1 MTSFMIDCL
10 GYLAQ
15 ALFSA
20 RFFVQWIMSERAKR
34 VLSPTIFWQ
43 ISMVA
48 SCIFCLYGW
57 LRNDFSIIVG
67 QLITYYI
74 YIWNLNAHNAWKRLW
89 AVIRWAIIAVP
100 IVGVAWIV
108 MNWDEA
114 YTHLFAHS
122 DLPMWLI
129 ALGTTGQI
137 VFTLRFVYQW
147 IVSRRRGES
156 LLPMGFW
163 LISLTGSAI
172 IITYALLRG
181 GMYPLILGHITGVV
195 VYSRNVMIAIRHRKA
210 SAEK

>member
-48 SCIFCLYGW
+48 SCIFCVYGW

-100 IVGVAWIV
+100 IVGVAWIA

-114 YTHLFAHS
+114 YTHLFAHR

>member
-1 MTSFMIDCL
+1 MTPLMIDGL
-10 GYLAQ
+10 GYVAQ
-15 ALFSA
+15 GLFSA

-48 SCIFCLYGW
+48 SCIFCVYGW

-89 AVIRWAIIAVP
+89 VPLRWIIMAVP
-100 IVGVAWIV
+100 VIGAVWIAANWSVACR
-108 MNWDEA
+108 
-114 YTHLFAHS
+114 HLFGHS
-122 DLPMWLI
+122 DLPVWLI
-129 ALGTTGQI
+129 VMGTGGQVI
-137 VFTLRFVYQW
+137 FTLRFVYQW
-147 IVSRRRGES
+147 IVSRREGES
-156 LLPMGFW
+156 LLPLGFW

-181 GMYPLILGHITGVV
+181 GMFPLILGHVTGVA
-195 VYSRNVMIAIRHRKA
+195 VYARNVVLALRSR
-210 SAEK
+210 

>member
-100 IVGVAWIV
+100 IVGVAWIAL
-108 MNWDEA
+108 NWDEA

-195 VYSRNVMIAIRHRKA
+195 VYSRNVMNAIRHRKA

>member
-1 MTSFMIDCL
+1 MTPLMIDGL
-10 GYLAQ
+10 GYVAQ
-15 ALFSA
+15 GLFSA

-48 SCIFCLYGW
+48 SCIFCVYGW

-89 AVIRWAIIAVP
+89 VPLRWIIMAVPVIGAVWIAVNWS
-100 IVGVAWIV
+100 VACR
-108 MNWDEA
+108 
-114 YTHLFAHS
+114 HLFGHS
-122 DLPMWLI
+122 DLPVWLI
-129 ALGTTGQI
+129 VMGTGGQVI
-137 VFTLRFVYQW
+137 FTLRFVYQW
-147 IVSRRRGES
+147 IVSRREGES
-156 LLPMGFW
+156 LLPLGFW

-181 GMYPLILGHITGVV
+181 GMFPLILGHVTGVA
-195 VYSRNVMIAIRHRKA
+195 VYARNVVLALRSR
-210 SAEK
+210 